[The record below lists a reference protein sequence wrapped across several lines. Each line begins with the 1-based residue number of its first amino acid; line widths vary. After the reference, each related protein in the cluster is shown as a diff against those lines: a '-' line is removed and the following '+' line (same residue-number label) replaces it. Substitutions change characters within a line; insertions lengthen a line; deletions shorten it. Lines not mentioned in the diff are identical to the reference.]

1 MLRKVDYGGGHM
13 SRIPFQGLSALV
25 LVLTASGGMAQT
37 TPIGFQS
44 ERKGFSLAKAKQE
57 VF

>member
-1 MLRKVDYGGGHM
+1 MP
-13 SRIPFQGLSALV
+13 RIPFRGLSALV

>member
-1 MLRKVDYGGGHM
+1 M
-13 SRIPFQGLSALV
+13 SCIPFQGLSALI

-37 TPIGFQS
+37 TPVGFQS
-44 ERKGFSLAKAKQE
+44 ERKGISLAKAKQE